1 MKHSM
6 ERMRDVLRSELA
18 VSLGSSSD
26 EDRVAAAWP
35 VACGAAIAGH
45 TRVEGLDAGVLRI
58 AVDGGAWL
66 AQMESIRPRLLAEV
80 GRIAGVALADILFH
94 RAKL

>member
-6 ERMRDVLRSELA
+6 ERMRDVLRHQLA
-18 VSLGSSSD
+18 DSLGSSSE

-45 TRVEGLDAGVLRI
+45 TRIHRLDGGVLHVG
-58 AVDGGAWL
+58 VDGAAWL
-66 AQMESIRPRLLAEV
+66 AQMESIRPRLVAEV
-80 GRIAGVALADILFH
+80 GRIAGVRLTDILFL
-94 RAKL
+94 RAQQ